1 MKRKTNY
8 LIFLLFQLVLGFII
22 IIFLKDSSDHIKNI
36 LLYIVGCLL
45 PLNLL
50 KEINEYKRVKT
61 DLSFGLAQ
69 SEIRKRINKFLRRD
83 FLISIIL
90 FLLFLLMHSLV
101 NSFNT
106 NIYILLTS
114 IVILLTCGFTYS
126 IIINIYL
133 SFKLR

>member
-50 KEINEYKRVKT
+50 KEINEYKRVKI

-90 FLLFLLMHSLV
+90 FLLFLLMHLLA

-114 IVILLTCGFTYS
+114 IVILLTCGFAYS